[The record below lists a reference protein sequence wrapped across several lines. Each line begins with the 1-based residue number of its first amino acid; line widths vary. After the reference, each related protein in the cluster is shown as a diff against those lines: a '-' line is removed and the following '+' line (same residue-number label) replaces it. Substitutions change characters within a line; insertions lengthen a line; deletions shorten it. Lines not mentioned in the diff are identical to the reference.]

1 MCLALIYYGAAAERD
16 ARFEERASTPK

>member
-16 ARFEERASTPK
+16 ARYEERASTPK